1 MSSLVELDAVEILV
15 IADNEVDPMSS
26 YSHPDLT
33 VSGQLG
39 DIARLG
45 PLLEDSR
52 GDAKFEIR
60 LGNVC
65 CGAHGLSLMIVRSAV
80 SSGARWDAR

>member
-33 VSGQLG
+33 VSGQMP
-39 DIARLG
+39 DIARRG
-45 PLLEDSR
+45 PIAEGSR

-60 LGNVC
+60 LDNIC
-65 CGAHGLSLMIVRSAV
+65 CGAHGLSLMIVRTMCLLMSW
-80 SSGARWDAR
+80 S